1 MFKKI
6 SKISKLYKMQ
16 KRLIERREELI
27 KLEASVRQLI
37 TVSCGEE
44 EQQYEAQLRNLED
57 EMFLYTMAILDTK
70 IEIEALIDS

>member
-37 TVSCGEE
+37 TVSCGGE

>member
-6 SKISKLYKMQ
+6 SKISKLYKIQ

-27 KLEASVRQLI
+27 KLEASIRYLI